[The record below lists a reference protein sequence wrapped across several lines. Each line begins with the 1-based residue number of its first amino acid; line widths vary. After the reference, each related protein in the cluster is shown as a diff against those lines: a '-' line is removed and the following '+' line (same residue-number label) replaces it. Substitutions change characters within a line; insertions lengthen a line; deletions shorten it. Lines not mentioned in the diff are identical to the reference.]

1 LPKAGNKLPLKGSSI
16 DLPQILILQELW
28 IDFSFDFVLDGVCN
42 PVRNVL
48 GLKRY
53 GRGSRREERTSPSS
67 RNYLSLIAKSGQ
79 QATIKG

>member
-28 IDFSFDFVLDGVCN
+28 IDYVLDGVCN